1 MAICPNCGSRNVV
14 IQMVET
20 GAKTKNYGNGLGGNL
35 HNAGRTILS
44 VGTLGISDLFVKRR
58 HGESKTAIKTEQV
71 CICQDCG
78 NAFDEPDSTK
88 AKIIANG
95 QEATFGGAGGSM
107 FSLQDPTVRK
117 AVEIALKQGQF
128 SKPSLQTWLGKGRDY
143 ITSLEAWLVGVG
155 VIEPFDGSKR
165 PRKTLI
171 RSLEEF
177 DQMTSNTPKP
187 EQ

>member
-1 MAICPNCGSRNVV
+1 MLLTNRIARRQKLSR
-14 IQMVET
+14 T
-20 GAKTKNYGNGLGGNL
+20 
-35 HNAGRTILS
+35 
-44 VGTLGISDLFVKRR
+44 DKRR
-58 HGESKTAIKTEQV
+58 LLAVLAEV
-71 CICQDCG
+71 C
-78 NAFDEPDSTK
+78 F
-88 AKIIANG
+88 
-95 QEATFGGAGGSM
+95 
-107 FSLQDPTVRK
+107 LQDPTVRK

>member
-58 HGESKTAIKTEQV
+58 HGESKTAIKTERV

-78 NAFDEPDSTK
+78 KCF
-88 AKIIANG
+88 
-95 QEATFGGAGGSM
+95 
-107 FSLQDPTVRK
+107 
-117 AVEIALKQGQF
+117 
-128 SKPSLQTWLGKGRDY
+128 
-143 ITSLEAWLVGVG
+143 
-155 VIEPFDGSKR
+155 
-165 PRKTLI
+165 
-171 RSLEEF
+171 
-177 DQMTSNTPKP
+177 
-187 EQ
+187 